1 MEVNETTTVR
11 KTQEKK
17 HQAVTKIKR
26 ADGTLID
33 SYSYDANGNMLS
45 GAGRTFTYDYDN
57 RPTSIIY
64 NSMALISVYD
74 ASGNRVKKVT
84 PTSTTVYIGD
94 LYECTSGQCTKYIF
108 AGTQRVA
115 KIDSAGTNY
124 HHTDH
129 LGSSSIITNS
139 SGAKVEDIYYYPYG
153 EIKTDSGTL
162 NVRHKFTDQEWD
174 AETGLYYYGARYYD
188 PRLARFISADT
199 IVPEP
204 FYPQSLNRYA
214 YTINNPVILRELDGN
229 CFVFVTVGGQ
239 QVPYVAY
246 RSGSYTFHT
255 TTGAIGTAQGNATG
269 SNALGR
275 VGWSGSFTYQATPPP
290 HLNVNTNL
298 TFSYLGYVTSGALG
312 SVSGGGGNGGGIR
325 LNVDTTLTLRPLWA
339 ESYGRDVIYQYIGY
353 SEIWSEGSRS
363 WRNNNPGNLIPGD
376 FAYENGA
383 IGKAGGFA
391 IFPDYQTGY
400 DALTSR
406 LQTPPYSGWTLSKAI
421 EVYAPPCCNDT
432 AAYIKFVSYKTGI
445 DSNTTLT
452 HLPQLFLKIVRI
464 TSEDFAKVA
473 SIHDLQSC
481 YSEKRM

>member
-312 SVSGGGGNGGGIR
+312 NVSGGGSGSGGG
-325 LNVDTTLTLRPLWA
+325 
-339 ESYGRDVIYQYIGY
+339 Q
-353 SEIWSEGSRS
+353 GS
-363 WRNNNPGNLIPGD
+363 
-376 FAYENGA
+376 
-383 IGKAGGFA
+383 
-391 IFPDYQTGY
+391 
-400 DALTSR
+400 TS
-406 LQTPPYSGWTLSKAI
+406 PYSLSLGN
-421 EVYAPPCCNDT
+421 YADRLL
-432 AAYIKFVSYKTGI
+432 SS
-445 DSNTTLT
+445 D
-452 HLPQLFLKIVRI
+452 
-464 TSEDFAKVA
+464 KVA
-473 SIHDLQSC
+473 SYIYGETSGIRPGESTPEDLAQARENVGNVVINRIKNGMDPGHDKLPNPNNPVQMQQWNQCWDAAYKALHNPDPTKGALNFNIREATQLNPTTRPHSVWGLPV
-481 YSEKRM
+481 YMFFGPFYNVGGGDVRKGDVYINVYK